1 MQLGAFGTIVF
12 ETSDSR
18 VRTWQQ
24 MSRKGGARFAKH
36 VVAEGKPRLEFLGP
50 DLEELNISIRLSSQL
65 GVDPEAELAE
75 MRAIRDAGEE
85 KTLVIG
91 GLVIGKFVL
100 EDLNEEHRRHDGYG
114 GLLLAEVQIKLT
126 EYVTDGN

>member
-1 MQLGAFGTIVF
+1 MQLGAFGNIVF

-24 MSRKGGARFAKH
+24 MSRKGTARFAKH
-36 VVAEGKPRLEFLGP
+36 VVAEGKPQLEFLGP
-50 DLEELNISIRLSSQL
+50 DLEELNISIRLSAQL
-65 GVDPEAELAE
+65 GVDPETELE
-75 MRAIRDAGEE
+75 NMRAIRDAGEE
-85 KTLVIG
+85 KTLVVG
-91 GLVIGKFVL
+91 GRVVGKFVL
-100 EDLNEEHRRHDGYG
+100 EEVNEEHRRHNGYG